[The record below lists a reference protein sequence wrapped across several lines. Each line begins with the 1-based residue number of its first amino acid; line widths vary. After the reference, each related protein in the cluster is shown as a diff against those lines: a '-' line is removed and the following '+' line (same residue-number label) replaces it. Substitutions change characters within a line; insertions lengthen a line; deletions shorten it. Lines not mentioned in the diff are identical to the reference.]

1 MALGTIKWY
10 DPNRG
15 FGFIQ
20 PDYDGEVL
28 FADEVQ
34 SKAGL
39 VLKFKVGMRVRYKV
53 SKLKIGSQA
62 KDIEISQSDIM

>member
-10 DPNRG
+10 DSNRG

-34 SKAGL
+34 LKAGL
-39 VLKFKVGMRVRYKV
+39 VLKLKVGMRVRYKV
-53 SKLKIGSQA
+53 SKLKSGSQA
-62 KDIEISQSDIM
+62 KDIEMSNSDLM